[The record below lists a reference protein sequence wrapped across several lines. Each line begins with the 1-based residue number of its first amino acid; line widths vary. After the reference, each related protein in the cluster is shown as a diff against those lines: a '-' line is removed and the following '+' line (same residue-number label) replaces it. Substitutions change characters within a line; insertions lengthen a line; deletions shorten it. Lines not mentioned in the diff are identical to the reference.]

1 MPAVGKISPF
11 PFYGNWA
18 GHPISDLS
26 AFYSLIKSER
36 PGKPIVYLA
45 GDSSLDN
52 KAWVPSAGAGGEPL
66 PVDVPAI
73 YKSFLDPPRPKP
85 DVGFWLN
92 HFLGS
97 KATVLNTAV
106 EASLLRDRDAGLLAH
121 DEFIRDHIGA
131 EDVLVVSVG
140 ANDIALSPTATTARH
155 MFQLAWLSSRRSID
169 QGTASSLGYF
179 KTMFCDQT
187 QAYISRITEKQKP
200 KAVIVCM
207 IYYPLE
213 AGAGQTSWADAQL
226 KVLGYNS
233 YPGQLQA
240 AIKKMYEQATS
251 NIKIRGTTVGRAER
265 AGWEKMAA
273 QLNTALDAILSPLSE
288 RFVEQDQHIRFSGRF
303 ICPHQIGCIAT
314 LNTYISH
321 TIVLSVFH
329 QQRFRHINNLT
340 VATETSNALLTTQSA
355 AQACLFRRA
364 LDQDMG
370 EDRARSLFDSG
381 TVDIDPTI
389 CSSVAGTSF
398 SK

>member
-1 MPAVGKISPF
+1 MCFIPHQTALSLNTSQLVIPFLPSSMYNNTESEDLHCSRSVPIETPNLYQKCCRKPVTKMPAVGKISPF

-251 NIKIRGTTVGRAER
+251 NIKIRGTTVVPCALFESMDGKTADDYTARVEPSVQ
-265 AGWEKMAA
+265 GGKKMAA
-273 QLNTALDAILSPLSE
+273 QLNTALDAILSPP
-288 RFVEQDQHIRFSGRF
+288 Q
-303 ICPHQIGCIAT
+303 
-314 LNTYISH
+314 
-321 TIVLSVFH
+321 
-329 QQRFRHINNLT
+329 
-340 VATETSNALLTTQSA
+340 
-355 AQACLFRRA
+355 
-364 LDQDMG
+364 
-370 EDRARSLFDSG
+370 
-381 TVDIDPTI
+381 
-389 CSSVAGTSF
+389 
-398 SK
+398 